1 MNSDLTIIMDA
12 DGIIAQHNPD
22 DVHHKEAL
30 RITKYLAENKAHVI
44 YPATTIVE
52 AATHIQRV
60 LSSTASAYG
69 TTQVLVESGVEV
81 AEVGSDTLSKALVY
95 FSPTTSKKNTLF
107 DCVVMAVADENKANA
122 IFSFDKLY
130 EKKGFKLASEL

>member
-1 MNSDLTIIMDA
+1 MNKSLTVVMDA

-22 DVHHKEAL
+22 DIHHQEAL
-30 RITKYLAENKAHVI
+30 RITKYLEDNSAKVV
-44 YPATTIVE
+44 YPATAIAE

-60 LSSTASAYG
+60 LSSTSSAYG
-69 TTQVLVESGVEV
+69 AAQVLVGSGVQV
-81 AEVGSDTLSKALVY
+81 AEVNKETLSKALGY

-107 DCVVMAVADENKANA
+107 DCVVMAVADVHAANA